1 MNRAAGEI
9 PVDGGLG
16 GSALFGV
23 ILKPEQQKY
32 AELVALGENP
42 AAAYGMAFGGGEPMK
57 ADAKRKGVSRMSQN
71 VTVQD
76 EIRRIRSEAQKMLG
90 GVVMTLADKRIYLN
104 RIMTT
109 PPSEIGP
116 DSVLCSEFTVSKP
129 YKKDGDSQMELW
141 EVEKIKKP
149 DVLRAM
155 ELDAKLAGEF
165 SDDRKNDAEA
175 AAAQESMHYM
185 AELRKRK
192 GAAS

>member
-9 PVDGGLG
+9 PVDGGRG

-57 ADAKRKGVSRMSQN
+57 PDAKRKGVSRMSQN
-71 VTVQD
+71 VPVQD
-76 EIRRIRSEAQKMLG
+76 EIRRIRAEAEKMLG
-90 GVVMTLADKRIYLN
+90 GVVMSLAQKRIYLN

-109 PPSEIGP
+109 PLSEIGA
-116 DSVLCSEFTVSKP
+116 DSVLCSELTISKP
-129 YKKDGDSQMELW
+129 YKKDGEQQMELW
-141 EVEKIKKP
+141 EVEKIRKP
-149 DVLRAM
+149 DPLRAM
-155 ELDAKLAGEF
+155 EIDAKLAGEF

-192 GAAS
+192 GA

>member
-1 MNRAAGEI
+1 MAKF
-9 PVDGGLG
+9 PVDDLAE
-16 GSALFGV
+16 GSRSLIV
-23 ILKPEQQKY
+23 ILKPEQQRY

-42 AAAYGMAFGGGEPMK
+42 SAAYGMAFGGGEPMK
-57 ADAKRKGVSRMSQN
+57 PEAKRQGVCRLSRN

-76 EIRRIRSEAQKMLG
+76 EIRRIRAEAEKMLG
-90 GVVMTLADKRIYLN
+90 GVVMTLAQKRIYLN

-109 PPSEIGP
+109 PLSEIGP
-116 DSVLCSEFTVSKP
+116 DSVLCSEITVSKP
-129 YKKDGDSQMELW
+129 YKKDGDQQMELW

-175 AAAQESMHYM
+175 ALATDMRTAI
-185 AELRKRK
+185 ANLRKRK
-192 GAAS
+192 QAS